1 MSKDAALRP
10 VALIHNGVIE
20 NYAQIKKFLLSK
32 GYTFKSETDTEVLC
46 NLVAYHYA
54 KEVPGNNGDSR
65 FVESVRKTLL
75 HTEGTYGIVIMALD
89 APGELVT
96 ARKGSPLILGL
107 GDGESLVASDVS
119 AIVSRTQNVVYLK
132 DGEIAHLTPKNFA
145 ITTLTS
151 GTVEPVI
158 DKVTWSIADA
168 EMGAHEHFMEKEIF

>member
-1 MSKDAALRP
+1 M
-10 VALIHNGVIE
+10 
-20 NYAQIKKFLLSK
+20 
-32 GYTFKSETDTEVLC
+32 
-46 NLVAYHYA
+46 
-54 KEVPGNNGDSR
+54 
-65 FVESVRKTLL
+65 ESVRKSLR

-107 GDGESLVASDVS
+107 GDGESLVASDVA

-145 ITTLTS
+145 ITTLSS
-151 GTVEPVI
+151 GSVTAVV

-168 EMGAHEHFMEKEIF
+168 EMGEPRAFHGEGDFRAAHGARKCDARTLLRGWQHREIRRAEHFGE